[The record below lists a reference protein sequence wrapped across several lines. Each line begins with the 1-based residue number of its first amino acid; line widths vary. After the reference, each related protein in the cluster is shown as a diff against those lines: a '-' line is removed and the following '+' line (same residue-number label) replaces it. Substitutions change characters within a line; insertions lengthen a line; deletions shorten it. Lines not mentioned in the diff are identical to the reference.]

1 MTCDKKWSFWI
12 DRGGTFTDVIAISP
26 QDELLT
32 HKILSENPDQYD
44 DAAIESI
51 RLFLKLDKNQCVQ
64 PHLNKIPITM
74 ITNSHIKK
82 NHGSLKHL
90 TS

>member
-1 MTCDKKWSFWI
+1 MTYVKKWSFWI

-32 HKILSENPDQYD
+32 HKILSENPNQYD

-51 RLFLKLDKNQCVQ
+51 RLFLKLDKNSFF
-64 PHLNKIPITM
+64 K
-74 ITNSHIKK
+74 S
-82 NHGSLKHL
+82 SS
-90 TS
+90 TSSKESILFSSIELR